1 MKKLT
6 WLLSAVLFVA
16 ACSPQVYPLHL
27 GVRQPSESGLT
38 LVGKTASIVYMD
50 GNNQVD
56 SLFDRQV
63 ASALA
68 RALEADY
75 FNGQEVIGLSRI
87 ASPDS
92 VGTDLMHNLVME
104 TGGDVIFLL
113 NSSLGALDMQAN
125 KPVSGA
131 TSVDSAY
138 VAVATMPVQTHL
150 YVYDSMDKD
159 EVKSFKGSTSVNA
172 AVFNSGI
179 IPQENL
185 DQLVSLKVP
194 GVASNKMGELMSK
207 YFLSTWKT
215 ETFAFYGFD
224 DLDSYKWF
232 QAVGCVEEGKF
243 TDAIKIWE
251 PMVKSRNKY
260 KAAHA
265 CYNMAMAFY
274 LLGDMQLASRWL
286 DQADSLENV
295 SQVPSLRKRIAR
307 SLEK

>member
-138 VAVATMPVQTHL
+138 VAVASMPVQTHL

-159 EVKSFKGSTSVNA
+159 EVKLHKGKAILKLN
-172 AVFNSGI
+172 VFNSGI
-179 IPQENL
+179 TSE
-185 DQLVSLKVP
+185 DGLKTLAMAQVP
-194 GVASNKMGELMSK
+194 DYAEEVGDRISRR
-207 YFLSTWKT
+207 FLSTWSN
-215 ETFAFYGFD
+215 ESFSFYYFED
-224 DLDSYKWF
+224 YSSESWF
-232 QAVGCVEEGKF
+232 TSLQHAADEEYAK
-243 TDAIKIWE
+243 AIDGWAL
-251 PMVKSRNKY
+251 MVKEGSSIKRACACFNIAQTFFLMGDY
-260 KAAHA
+260 KLSA
-265 CYNMAMAFY
+265 
-274 LLGDMQLASRWL
+274 RWL
-286 DQADSLENV
+286 DEAEKLENL
-295 SQVPSLRKRIAR
+295 SQAPALRKRLVVR
-307 SLEK
+307 LEK

>member
-138 VAVATMPVQTHL
+138 VAVASMPVQTHL

-159 EVKSFKGSTSVNA
+159 EVKLHKGKAILKLN
-172 AVFNSGI
+172 VFNSGI
-179 IPQENL
+179 TSE
-185 DQLVSLKVP
+185 DGLKTLAMAQVP
-194 GVASNKMGELMSK
+194 DYAEEVGDRISRR
-207 YFLSTWKT
+207 FLSTWSN
-215 ETFAFYGFD
+215 ESFSFYYFED
-224 DLDSYKWF
+224 YSSESWF
-232 QAVGCVEEGKF
+232 TPLQHAADEEYAK
-243 TDAIKIWE
+243 AIDGWAL
-251 PMVKSRNKY
+251 MVKEGSSIKRACACFNIAQTFFLMGDY
-260 KAAHA
+260 KLSA
-265 CYNMAMAFY
+265 
-274 LLGDMQLASRWL
+274 RWL
-286 DQADSLENV
+286 DEAEKLENL
-295 SQVPSLRKRIAR
+295 SQAPALRKRLVVR
-307 SLEK
+307 LEK

>member
-1 MKKLT
+1 
-6 WLLSAVLFVA
+6 
-16 ACSPQVYPLHL
+16 
-27 GVRQPSESGLT
+27 
-38 LVGKTASIVYMD
+38 MD

-138 VAVATMPVQTHL
+138 VAVASMPVQTHL

-159 EVKSFKGSTSVNA
+159 EVKLHKGKAILKLN
-172 AVFNSGI
+172 VFNSGI
-179 IPQENL
+179 TS
-185 DQLVSLKVP
+185 DDGLKTLAMAQVP
-194 GVASNKMGELMSK
+194 DYAEEVGDRISRR
-207 YFLSTWKT
+207 FLSTWSN
-215 ETFAFYGFD
+215 ESFSFYYFED
-224 DLDSYKWF
+224 YSSESWF
-232 QAVGCVEEGKF
+232 TPLQHAADEEYAK
-243 TDAIKIWE
+243 AIDGWAL
-251 PMVKSRNKY
+251 MVKEGSSIKRACACFNIAQTFFLMGDY
-260 KAAHA
+260 KLSA
-265 CYNMAMAFY
+265 
-274 LLGDMQLASRWL
+274 RWL
-286 DQADSLENV
+286 DEAEKLENL
-295 SQVPSLRKRIAR
+295 SQAPALRKRLAVR
-307 SLEK
+307 LEK

>member
-159 EVKSFKGSTSVNA
+159 EVKLHKGKAILKLN
-172 AVFNSGI
+172 VFNSGI
-179 IPQENL
+179 TSE
-185 DQLVSLKVP
+185 DGLKTLAMAQVP
-194 GVASNKMGELMSK
+194 DYAEEVGDRISRR
-207 YFLSTWKT
+207 FLSTWSN
-215 ETFAFYGFD
+215 ESFSFYYFED
-224 DLDSYKWF
+224 YSSESWF
-232 QAVGCVEEGKF
+232 TSLQHAADEEYAK
-243 TDAIKIWE
+243 AIDGWAL
-251 PMVKSRNKY
+251 MVKEGSSIKRACACFNIAQTFFLMGDY
-260 KAAHA
+260 KLSA
-265 CYNMAMAFY
+265 
-274 LLGDMQLASRWL
+274 RWL
-286 DQADSLENV
+286 DEAEKLENL
-295 SQVPSLRKRIAR
+295 SQAPALRKRLVVR
-307 SLEK
+307 LEK

>member
-159 EVKSFKGSTSVNA
+159 EVKLHKGKAILKLN
-172 AVFNSGI
+172 VFNSGI
-179 IPQENL
+179 TSE
-185 DQLVSLKVP
+185 DGLKTLAMAQVP
-194 GVASNKMGELMSK
+194 DYAEEVGDRISRR
-207 YFLSTWKT
+207 FLSTWSN
-215 ETFAFYGFD
+215 ESFSFYYFED
-224 DLDSYKWF
+224 YSSESWF
-232 QAVGCVEEGKF
+232 TPLQHAADEEYAK
-243 TDAIKIWE
+243 AIDGWAL
-251 PMVKSRNKY
+251 MVKEGSSIKRACACFNIAQTFFLMGDY
-260 KAAHA
+260 KLSA
-265 CYNMAMAFY
+265 
-274 LLGDMQLASRWL
+274 RWL
-286 DQADSLENV
+286 DEAEKLENL
-295 SQVPSLRKRIAR
+295 SQAPALRKRLVVR
-307 SLEK
+307 LEK